1 MIHGYSSTPYNAW
14 VLYWMFEKCRKTLD
28 KGDCF
33 GGTFDWFFKSFLHDL
48 LIAKLHG
55 YGFEMNFSKVVYNY
69 LNDRK

>member
-1 MIHGYSSTPYNAW
+1 
-14 VLYWMFEKCRKTLD
+14 MFEKWQKTLD

-33 GGTFDWFFKSFLHDL
+33 GALLIDSSKAFDSLLHDL

-55 YGFEMNFSKVVYNY
+55 YVFEMNFSKVVYNY